1 MLLLFFL
8 SFFLFFFTVL
18 EKQHQKFAAIS
29 IFMGVCGLLSVLEE
43 WEEGGGEGRI
53 KYSVISTSKPASNF
67 ISSCRYTLSRFLHS
81 ILVLDV

>member
-1 MLLLFFL
+1 MQDCAAAFF
-8 SFFLFFFTVL
+8 SFLYSFGKTTSEICCYKYFYGCVW
-18 EKQHQKFAAIS
+18 FAECVG
-29 IFMGVCGLLSVLEE
+29 GV
-43 WEEGGGEGRI
+43 GGGGGGRI